1 MTRSPVRIVG
11 GILLVVVGILT
22 LLQGLGALDNI
33 APIFWAIIFCI
44 GGILLLYIFLAN
56 RVHWWAI
63 IPGFLLLS
71 VAALLVVEE
80 FAPDLGGDW
89 EGVLVLGGIGA
100 AFWVIYFMKREQW
113 WAIIPGGVMVTL
125 ALVTGLSSVFEGAEI
140 GGVFL
145 IGLGLTFGLL
155 SLLPTPEGRMKWAL
169 IPAAVLSIVGLLITA
184 ATVSLLNYLW
194 PAALI
199 LAGLYG
205 IFRAF
210 VPRRGE

>member
-44 GGILLLYIFLAN
+44 GGVLLLYIFLTN

-125 ALVTGLSSVFEGAEI
+125 ALVTGLSSTLDSDVA
-140 GGVFL
+140 GGVFFL
-145 IGLGLTFGLL
+145 GLGLTFGLMAF
-155 SLLPTPEGRMKWAL
+155 LPSSEGRMKWAP
-169 IPAAVLSIVGLLITA
+169 IPGAILLIIGAVIMSASTE
-184 ATVSLLNYLW
+184 VFKYLW

-199 LAGLYG
+199 LVG
-205 IFRAF
+205 IYLIVRVFG
-210 VPRRGE
+210 RG

>member
-125 ALVTGLSSVFEGAEI
+125 ALVTGLSSTLDSDVA
-140 GGVFL
+140 GGVFFL
-145 IGLGLTFGLL
+145 GLGLTFGLMAF
-155 SLLPTPEGRMKWAL
+155 LPSSEGRMKWAP
-169 IPAAVLSIVGLLITA
+169 IPGAILLIIGAVIMSASTE
-184 ATVSLLNYLW
+184 VFKYLW

-199 LAGLYG
+199 LVG
-205 IFRAF
+205 IYLIVRVFG
-210 VPRRGE
+210 RG